1 MNSIKSAVIFAM
13 LILLL
18 GCAEVLQQTST
29 FVKPGSGG
37 LTNEEIIRGL
47 KEALVVGATNSTNLA
62 SKNDG
67 FYANSLIFIPFPPEA
82 EKVKRTVDNLGMSNL
97 TKDFEKS
104 LNRAAEEASKKAFP
118 IFKNVITGM
127 TISDGIKILRGS
139 DNAATE
145 YLKSKTHDAL
155 TAEFT
160 PVVKAAIDSVQVTK
174 YWTPVASAY
183 NKTTVLTG
191 EKAVNPDLTKYV
203 TQKALDGLY
212 YLIAQEELKI
222 RKNPAARVT
231 DILKKVFGS

>member
-1 MNSIKSAVIFAM
+1 MNTFKCVFIVGII
-13 LILLL
+13 LIAG
-18 GCAEVLQQTST
+18 GCADIMQQTST
-29 FVKPGSGG
+29 FIKPGNSG

-62 SKNDG
+62 SKTDG
-67 FYANSLIFIPFPPEA
+67 FYGNSLIFIPFPPEA
-82 EKVKRTVDNLGMSNL
+82 IKVKRTVESLGLNNL

-104 LNRAAEEASKKAFP
+104 LNRAAEEAAKKAFP
-118 IFKNVITGM
+118 IFKNAVTGM
-127 TISDGIKILRGS
+127 TISDGLKILRGS

-145 YLKSKTHDAL
+145 YLKSKTYAAL
-155 TAEFT
+155 YAEFT

-174 YWTPVASAY
+174 HWTPIASAY

-191 EKAVNPDLTKYV
+191 EKAVEPNLTKYV
-203 TQKALDGLY
+203 TEKALDGLFS
-212 YLIAQEELKI
+212 LIAQEEAKI